1 MKKTFYTTPT
11 VTVRTV
17 SFSSAIL
24 AGSEYGQ
31 AGKAGK
37 GLDELD
43 ELEF

>member
-1 MKKTFYTTPT
+1 MPT